1 MSTQPPRSELESH
14 DEEPKEVET
23 KEAYEAPKVES
34 VKLTPEAA
42 ESLT

>member
-1 MSTQPPRSELESH
+1 MSTQPPRQELESH
-14 DEEPKEVET
+14 DDEPQEAPA